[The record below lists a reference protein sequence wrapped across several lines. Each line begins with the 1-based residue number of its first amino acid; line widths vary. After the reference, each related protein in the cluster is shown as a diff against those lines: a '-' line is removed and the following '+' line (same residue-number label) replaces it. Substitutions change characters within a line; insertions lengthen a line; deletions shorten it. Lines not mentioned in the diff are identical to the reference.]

1 MSIFWGHIRGA
12 WSPPGCRAAVAVW
25 QSHGDSPSFLLSE
38 SERVQ
43 SGGWR
48 LAHQGQQQTRH
59 CNTGPPATLGLHRQ
73 SNIFNQIRV
82 CLFILC
88 GDIDYIRNRMPAKQ
102 PGGPAD
108 PRSPCGAGVRL
119 ALHFWA
125 FWQCVTASSWSTFV
139 WTVVE
144 TKTERNKKECKRHTL
159 LDIVSLNDCDCYADC
174 ICDRKC
180 HL

>member
-1 MSIFWGHIRGA
+1 MGAHSWGLESA
-12 WSPPGCRAAVAVW
+12 WLPCCSGSVAVTR
-25 QSHGDSPSFLLSE
+25 SPSFLLSE

-108 PRSPCGAGVRL
+108 PRSPGGAGVRL

-144 TKTERNKKECKRHTL
+144 TKTERNKKRMQATLRHTL
-159 LDIVSLNDCDCYADC
+159 LDIASLNDCDCYADC